1 MRMKFGINTLAWVS
15 PFDSAN
21 LDVIYKAADL
31 GFDTIEI
38 AVEDVSLID
47 AAKIKIALKDTS
59 LNCLVS
65 GAFGPDRD
73 IIHEDLAVRRNAKEY
88 IEYCID
94 LAQELESDLVSGPAY
109 SSVGKARYIPA
120 EQKKK
125 EWDLCRDSFKGL
137 TRRAQEGGVRIA
149 LEPLNRFETDF
160 INLAKD
166 AVRFAE
172 EVGEPGIGVHL
183 DTFHMNIEEK
193 DICDAIVSTGKRL
206 FHFHASEND
215 RGTVG
220 SGHVPWKDVAE
231 ALKRAGYDRYVVVE
245 TFVPGVKEIAK
256 AASIWRQL
264 EKDQDTLA
272 QKSLD
277 FLRSTFV

>member
-1 MRMKFGINTLAWVS
+1 MKFGINTLAWVS

-21 LDVIYKAADL
+21 LDVIYKAAEL
-31 GFDTIEI
+31 GFDAIEI

-47 AAKIKIALKDTS
+47 SAKIKDALKDTS
-59 LNCLVS
+59 LDCLVS

-73 IIHEDLAVRRNAKEY
+73 IIHSDPAIRRNAKRY

-94 LAQELESDLVSGPAY
+94 LAHDLESDLVSGPAY

-120 EQKKK
+120 EQKKR
-125 EWDLCRDSFKGL
+125 EWELCRDSFKPL
-137 TRRAQEGGVRIA
+137 TRRAQERGVLIA

-160 INLAKD
+160 INLAED

-172 EVGEPGIGVHL
+172 EVGEPGLGVHL

-193 DICDAIVSTGKRL
+193 DIYDTIVATGKRI

-220 SGHVPWKDVAE
+220 TGHIPWKRAAE
-231 ALKRAGYDRYVVVE
+231 ALKQTGYDRYVVVE

-256 AASIWRQL
+256 AASIWRLL

-272 QKSLD
+272 RKSLH
-277 FLRSTFV
+277 FLRSTFC